1 MPVKLPAPVFGT
13 EAQPGPKSLAAAA
26 ALDDDVIGEDD
37 ALAEAAGADAV
48 DEADEPHAAVARPS
62 PATRLV
68 AAMRRYFMVFS
79 LVDFTDFFGLSPQ
92 PGCGG
97 VMSR

>member
-1 MPVKLPAPVFGT
+1 MG
-13 EAQPGPKSLAAAA
+13 
-26 ALDDDVIGEDD
+26 DDD
-37 ALAEAAGADAV
+37 ALAGEAGADAV